1 MTGGLIASLE
11 NLISHIPRLSGHDF
25 ITSSSID
32 ATLLTKS
39 TNLVVTEVANRV
51 VPEMWIAKRQPPELR
66 EFLQIQYIPERAHL
80 G

>member
-1 MTGGLIASLE
+1 
-11 NLISHIPRLSGHDF
+11 
-25 ITSSSID
+25 
-32 ATLLTKS
+32 
-39 TNLVVTEVANRV
+39 VANRV